1 MNILYIGMLNKSIA
15 RWRTRQ
21 KLFQGEMHKLIG
33 LLDMRSMVITVPECN
48 GPTRTMSNGSA
59 VTCLI
64 IVSYGT
70 YIGFNI
76 VRQNL

>member
-1 MNILYIGMLNKSIA
+1 MYVKQVQCQMGSK
-15 RWRTRQ
+15 Q

-70 YIGFNI
+70 YIGSMPH
-76 VRQNL
+76 NL